1 MSHTRLDVLMAR
13 EGWLVGWP
21 GGRGGEGE
29 DMRVRKAGFWSKSLL
44 IGHKGCQEH
53 VFKAINAYLYNP

>member
-1 MSHTRLDVLMAR
+1 MAR

-29 DMRVRKAGFWSKSLL
+29 DMCVRKAGFWSKSLL